1 VYSNILITLSDILL
15 LSYSCNAARVPST
28 INSTIHSRISGGGNI
43 ERIAACVFD
52 SDTFGPGPLS
62 FSNAFVQELRC
73 KCDWPAS
80 LSASSFHAKALA
92 RMMRAKSPPERAST
106 PIHILLSGDTRK
118 SSILLKNMN
127 FLWYE
132 QHLSG
137 IPFASMEDRV
147 EKYLSWENLNRK
159 ERGEELGGGLE
170 FLALALKAWTQ
181 EVSPHLHF

>member
-1 VYSNILITLSDILL
+1 LCFRFRHL
-15 LSYSCNAARVPST
+15 
-28 INSTIHSRISGGGNI
+28 
-43 ERIAACVFD
+43 
-52 SDTFGPGPLS
+52 
-62 FSNAFVQELRC
+62 
-73 KCDWPAS
+73 W
-80 LSASSFHAKALA
+80 
-92 RMMRAKSPPERAST
+92 AKSPPERAST